1 MKRIQAIKQRIR
13 NWYLGEHTGVY
24 VGDGFI
30 TTGHHKRPWPAIIFD
45 FVVREYKWVI
55 GVLIAL
61 LMAYLAY
68 RR

>member
-1 MKRIQAIKQRIR
+1 MRFR
-13 NWYLGEHTGVY
+13 NWYLGER
-24 VGDGFI
+24 VGMSDQNGI
-30 TTGHHKRPWPAIIFD
+30 CISGHMKRPRLAIAFD

-61 LMAYLAY
+61 VMAYLAY